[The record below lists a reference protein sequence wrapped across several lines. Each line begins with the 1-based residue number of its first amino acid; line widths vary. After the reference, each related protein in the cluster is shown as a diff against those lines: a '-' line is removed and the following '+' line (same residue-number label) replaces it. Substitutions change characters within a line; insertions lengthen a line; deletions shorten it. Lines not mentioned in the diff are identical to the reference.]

1 MPADAAPPRRRR
13 WLPDTLFGR
22 LVLVL
27 AAGMLATQFLT
38 SSIWLSVRHT
48 QTLET
53 PTRVVAERFGD
64 VLVQLGSS
72 QDWPQTLQQ
81 MSSPDFRPRLQSYGQ
96 AGEPSL
102 DELYASAQQLINR
115 VLHARL
121 PQAGLVQLTR
131 LRLLDADGEESAGS
145 TLFGLD
151 PFTVDYGLQ
160 VPLEQGQWLV
170 VDARLSPGWQGES
183 GWQLLIDVL
192 LRVYLLRVVVVVLL
206 VLLAVRWVVDPLE
219 HMARAAQTLERDVMG
234 APAMQEHG
242 PREARQAAQAF
253 NRMQERIAASLRE
266 RTRFLAA
273 VSHDL
278 RTPITR
284 MRLRL
289 EMLDAA
295 SLDSARHKLRAD
307 LADMESLVDS
317 TLAYIKA
324 REHQGPRQQID
335 LDALVHS
342 ICLDLQELGR
352 PVEVQGRIG
361 QPIEGHSLGLR
372 RALEN
377 LIDNALRYGQRATV
391 VLGGDASFATV
402 SVQDE
407 GPGIAPDLLERLR
420 QPFERGEA
428 SRNASTGGHGLGLS
442 IVDAIVQ
449 SHGGVLELGVRQPHG
464 LDACIRL
471 PRQGGVSGQRG

>member
-1 MPADAAPPRRRR
+1 MPAEAAPRRRR

-64 VLVQLGSS
+64 VLAQLGASP
-72 QDWPQTLQQ
+72 DWPQTLRL

-102 DELYASAQQLINR
+102 DELYASSQQLINR

-131 LRLLDADGEESAGS
+131 LRLLDADGQESAGS

-160 VPLEQGQWLV
+160 IPLDHGQWLV
-170 VDARLSPGWQGES
+170 VDARLSPGWPGTS

-206 VLLAVRWVVDPLE
+206 VLLAVRWVVDPLLR
-219 HMARAAQTLERDVMG
+219 MARAAQTLEQDVMG

-253 NRMQERIAASLRE
+253 NRMQQRIAASLRE

-317 TLAYIKA
+317 TLAYIQA
-324 REHQGPRQQID
+324 REHRGPLQRID
-335 LDALVHS
+335 LDALVRS

-361 QPIEGHSLGLR
+361 QPIEGDSLGLR
-372 RALEN
+372 RALQN

-391 VLGGDASFATV
+391 VLGEDAAWATV

-407 GPGIAPDLLERLR
+407 GPGIAADRRERLR

-428 SRNASTGGHGLGLS
+428 SRNAQTGGHGLGLS

-449 SHGGVLELGVRQPHG
+449 SHGGVLELGARQPQG

-471 PRQGGVSGQRG
+471 PRQGAPRS

>member
-1 MPADAAPPRRRR
+1 MPAEAPPRRR

-22 LVLVL
+22 LVWVL
-27 AAGMLATQFLT
+27 AAGMLAAQFLT
-38 SSIWLSVRHT
+38 SSIWLGLRHT

-64 VLVQLGSS
+64 VLVQLSASPDG
-72 QDWPQTLQQ
+72 PQTLRQ
-81 MSSPDFRPRLQSYGQ
+81 MTSPDFRPRLQSHGQ

-102 DELYASAQQLINR
+102 DERYAPAQQLINR

-121 PQAGLVQLTR
+121 PQAGLAQLTR
-131 LRLLDADGEESAGS
+131 LRLLDAQGQESAGS

-160 VPLEQGQWLV
+160 IPLGPGRWLV
-170 VDARLSPGWQGES
+170 VDARLSPGWQGDS
-183 GWQLLIDVL
+183 GWQMLIDVL
-192 LRVYLLRVVVVVLL
+192 LRVYLLRVCVVVLL
-206 VLLAVRWVVDPLE
+206 VLLAVRWVVDPLLR
-219 HMARAAQTLERDVMG
+219 MARAAQALEQDVMG

-253 NRMQERIAASLRE
+253 NRMQQRIADSLRE

-289 EMLDAA
+289 EMLDAGN
-295 SLDSARHKLRAD
+295 LDGARDKLRAD
-307 LADMESLVDS
+307 LASMESLIDS

-335 LDALVHS
+335 LDALVRS

-352 PVEVQGRIG
+352 PVDVQGRMV
-361 QPIEGHSLGLR
+361 QPVEGYSLGLR

-391 VLGGDASFATV
+391 VLGGDAAWATV

-428 SRNASTGGHGLGLS
+428 SRNAQTGGHGLGLS
-442 IVDAIVQ
+442 IVEAIVQ
-449 SHGGVLELGVRQPHG
+449 AHGGVLELGPRQPHG

-471 PRQGGVSGQRG
+471 PRTGRGA

>member
-1 MPADAAPPRRRR
+1 MPEGPPRWRR

-38 SSIWLSVRHT
+38 SSIWLSVRHA

-53 PTRVVAERFGD
+53 PTRVVAERLGD
-64 VLVQLGSS
+64 VIVQLNAS
-72 QDWPQTLQQ
+72 QDAAQTLRQ
-81 MSSPDFRPRLQSYGQ
+81 MSSPDFRPRLQSHGQ

-102 DELYASAQQLINR
+102 DALYASAQQLINR

-121 PQAGLVQLTR
+121 PQAGLAQLTR
-131 LRLLDADGEESAGS
+131 LRLLDASGDESAGF

-160 VPLEQGQWLV
+160 IPLAQGRWLV
-170 VDARLSPGWQGES
+170 VDARLSPGWQGDS
-183 GWQLLIDVL
+183 GWQMLIDVL
-192 LRVYLLRVVVVVLL
+192 LRVYLLRVLVVVLL
-206 VLLAVRWVVDPLE
+206 VLLAVRWVVDPLLR
-219 HMARAAQTLERDVMG
+219 MARAAQTLEQDVMG
-234 APAMQEHG
+234 APAMQEQG

-289 EMLDAA
+289 ELLDAA

-307 LADMESLVDS
+307 LANMESLIDS

-324 REHQGPRQQID
+324 REHPGPRQQID
-335 LDALVHS
+335 LDALVRS
-342 ICLDLQELGR
+342 LCLDLQELGH
-352 PVEVQGRIG
+352 PVEVQGRIAH
-361 QPIEGHSLGLR
+361 PIEGYALGLR
-372 RALEN
+372 RAVEN
-377 LIDNALRYGQRATV
+377 LIDNALRYGLRATV
-391 VLGGDASFATV
+391 VLGEDGDGATV
-402 SVQDE
+402 CVQDE

-420 QPFERGEA
+420 QPFERGEG
-428 SRNASTGGHGLGLS
+428 SRNSQTGGHGLGLS

-449 SHGGVLELGVRQPHG
+449 SHGGVLELGARLPHG
-464 LDACIRL
+464 LSACMRL
-471 PRQGGVSGQRG
+471 PRQGGAREA